1 MIRKIN
7 EKINYIDF
15 CEINSQKKLTFNEL
29 IITKSDLIIN
39 CTEVIPEESFLK
51 KLAVHQSS
59 INRSFVIIISSET
72 DVKFNYDF
80 NFVPTKKEAFDF
92 VSLERIERNLD
103 Y

>member
-15 CEINSQKKLTFNEL
+15 CEINSQKKLIFNDL
-29 IITKSDLIIN
+29 IISKSDLIIN
-39 CTEVIPEESFLK
+39 CSKVIPKESFLK
-51 KLAVHQSS
+51 KLAVHQSN

-72 DVKFNYDF
+72 DVKFN
-80 NFVPTKKEAFDF
+80 FVPTKREAFDF
-92 VSLERIERNLD
+92 VSLERIERDLD

>member
-15 CEINSQKKLTFNEL
+15 CETNFQKKLNFNEL

-39 CTEVIPEESFLK
+39 CSKVIPKESFLK
-51 KLAVHQSS
+51 KLAAHQNN
-59 INRSFVIIISSET
+59 INRSFVIIISSER

-92 VSLERIERNLD
+92 VSLERIERDLD

>member
-15 CEINSQKKLTFNEL
+15 CETDSQKKLTFNEL
-29 IITKSDLIIN
+29 IITKSDIIIN
-39 CTEVIPEESFLK
+39 CSKFIPKESFLK
-51 KLAVHQSS
+51 KLAVHQSN
-59 INRSFVIIISSET
+59 INRSLVIIISSER

-92 VSLERIERNLD
+92 VSLERIERDLD

>member
-15 CEINSQKKLTFNEL
+15 CETDSQKKLTFNEL
-29 IITKSDLIIN
+29 IITKSDIIIN
-39 CTEVIPEESFLK
+39 CSKVIPKESFLK
-51 KLAVHQSS
+51 KLAVHQSN
-59 INRSFVIIISSET
+59 INRSLVIIISSER

-92 VSLERIERNLD
+92 VLLERIERDLD

>member
-15 CEINSQKKLTFNEL
+15 CETDSQKKLTFNEL
-29 IITKSDLIIN
+29 IITKSDIIIN
-39 CTEVIPEESFLK
+39 CSKFIPKESFLK
-51 KLAVHQSS
+51 KLAVHQSN
-59 INRSFVIIISSET
+59 INRSLVIIISSER
-72 DVKFNYDF
+72 DVKFNYNF

-92 VSLERIERNLD
+92 VSLERIERDLD

>member
-15 CEINSQKKLTFNEL
+15 CGRNSQKKLTFNEL

-39 CTEVIPEESFLK
+39 CTKVIPEESFLK

-92 VSLERIERNLD
+92 VSLERIERDLD

>member
-1 MIRKIN
+1 MISKIN

-15 CEINSQKKLTFNEL
+15 CETDSQKKLTFNEL
-29 IITKSDLIIN
+29 IITKSDIIIN
-39 CTEVIPEESFLK
+39 CSKVIPKESFLK
-51 KLAVHQSS
+51 KLAVHQSN
-59 INRSFVIIISSET
+59 INRSLVIIISSER

-92 VSLERIERNLD
+92 VSLERIERDLD

>member
-15 CEINSQKKLTFNEL
+15 CETDSQKKLTFNEL
-29 IITKSDLIIN
+29 IITKSDIIIN
-39 CTEVIPEESFLK
+39 CSKFIPKESFLK
-51 KLAVHQSS
+51 KLAVHQSN
-59 INRSFVIIISSET
+59 INRSLVIIISSEK
-72 DVKFNYDF
+72 DVKFNYEF

-92 VSLERIERNLD
+92 ILLERIERDLD

>member
-1 MIRKIN
+1 MINKIN

-15 CEINSQKKLTFNEL
+15 CENNSQKKIIFNEL
-29 IITKSDLIIN
+29 IITKSDIIIN
-39 CTEVIPEESFLK
+39 CSKFIPKESFLK
-51 KLAVHQSS
+51 KLAVHQSN
-59 INRSFVIIISSET
+59 INRSLVIIISSER

-92 VSLERIERNLD
+92 VLLERIERDLD